1 MTGTPQ
7 IDNPFQPKPARIV
20 RHYDLIEDHRF
31 FQIRFTDM
39 AHAMSFQY
47 KPGQFVMLSIPGV
60 GEAPFS
66 ISSTPSRPGILE
78 MGIRRTGKLTNALFK
93 KRDNDI
99 VYLRGPYGNGFKLE
113 PMVERDIIIVAGGL
127 GVIPLRSILYYVLD
141 NRDQFDELYFLYGA
155 RNPDEFLF
163 KREFFQIK
171 DRDDIDCLYTVD
183 RDTTGNWTENEGF
196 VTELFRQLPDIE
208 PETTTAVVCGPPVM
222 YRNVIKE
229 LLKLKIP
236 KNMIQMT
243 LERRMRCGVGKCG
256 HCVLDHIYTCI
267 DGPVFT
273 YWDTLH
279 FRELI

>member
-1 MTGTPQ
+1 MTL
-7 IDNPFQPKPARIV
+7 INESENPFQPQPARIV
-20 RHYDLIEDHRF
+20 RQYDLIKDHRF
-31 FQIRFTDM
+31 FQIRFIDM
-39 AHAMSFQY
+39 ERAMSFKY
-47 KPGQFVMLSIPGV
+47 KPGQFAMLSIPGV

-78 MGIRRTGKLTNALFK
+78 MGIRRVGKVTEALYK
-93 KRDNDI
+93 KKDNDVI
-99 VYLRGPYGNGFKLE
+99 YVRGPYGNGFKIE

-141 NRDQFDELYFLYGA
+141 NRDQFDELYFLYGS

-163 KREFFQIK
+163 KNEFFQIK
-171 DRDDIDCLYTVD
+171 ERTDVDCFYTVD
-183 RDTTGNWTENEGF
+183 KDPSGTWPENVGV
-196 VTELFRQLPDIE
+196 VTKLFKQLPKID
-208 PETTTAVVCGPPVM
+208 PTTTTAVVCGPPVM
-222 YRNVIKE
+222 YKYVIQE

-243 LERRMRCGVGKCG
+243 LERRMRCGIGKCG
-256 HCVLDHIYTCI
+256 HCALDHIYTCM

>member
-1 MTGTPQ
+1 MSGLVTVVVSVWKEMLFEASKLTLTLTS
-7 IDNPFQPKPARIV
+7 RIV
-20 RHYDLIEDHRF
+20 LSVIDPTVAGTVLPAKSSSRSSSIE
-31 FQIRFTDM
+31 
-39 AHAMSFQY
+39 
-47 KPGQFVMLSIPGV
+47 K
-60 GEAPFS
+60 
-66 ISSTPSRPGILE
+66 SSTANVDDE
-78 MGIRRTGKLTNALFK
+78 TGKLTDALFK
-93 KRDNDI
+93 KKDNDI
-99 VYLRGPYGNGFKLE
+99 VYVRGPYGNGFKLE

-163 KREFFQIK
+163 RNEFFQIK

-183 RDTTGNWTENEGF
+183 KDTTGTWSENTGV
-196 VTELFRQLPDIE
+196 VTKLFEQLQRIDPQ
-208 PETTTAVVCGPPVM
+208 TTTAVVCGPPVM
-222 YRNVIKE
+222 YKFVIRE
-229 LLKLKIP
+229 LLKMKIP

-243 LERRMRCGVGKCG
+243 LERRMKCGVGKCG
-256 HCVLDHIYTCI
+256 HCALDHIYTCM

>member
-1 MTGTPQ
+1 MTVTNKV
-7 IDNPFQPKPARIV
+7 DNPFQPEPARIV
-20 RHYDLIEDHRF
+20 RQYDLIDDHRF

-39 AHAMSFQY
+39 KKAMAFRY
-47 KPGQFVMLSIPGV
+47 TPGQFAMLSLPGV

-78 MGIRRTGKLTNALFK
+78 MGIRRTGKLTEALFK
-93 KRDNDI
+93 KKDNDI
-99 VYLRGPYGNGFKLE
+99 IFLRGPYGNGFKIDQ
-113 PMVERDIIIVAGGL
+113 MVGRDIIIVAGGL

-155 RNPDEFLF
+155 RSPNEFLF
-163 KREFFQIK
+163 KHEFFQIK
-171 DRDDIDCLYTVD
+171 DRDDIDCFYTVD
-183 RDTTGNWTENEGF
+183 KDTTGKWTEDIGV
-196 VTELFRQLPDIE
+196 VTKLFQKVPKID
-208 PETTTAVVCGPPVM
+208 PNTTTAVVCGPPVI
-222 YRNVIKE
+222 YKYAIQE

-243 LERRMRCGVGKCG
+243 LERRMKCGVGKCG
-256 HCVLDHIYTCI
+256 HCALDHIYTCM